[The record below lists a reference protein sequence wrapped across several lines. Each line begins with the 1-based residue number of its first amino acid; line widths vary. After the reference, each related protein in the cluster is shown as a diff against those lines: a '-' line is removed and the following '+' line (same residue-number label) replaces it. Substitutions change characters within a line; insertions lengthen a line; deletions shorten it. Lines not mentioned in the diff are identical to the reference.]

1 MDGSSLLPGFAAAQG
16 THTSVDGMVFLGL
29 QTADEV
35 FVTRGDGSSELLPEP
50 HRGPVPWRRKQ
61 NGNPSNLYS
70 SVKEVLGAVNVLFI
84 VERDLNRNVVVYA
97 VDTESPLIIPPP
109 VQTQVFWLMIPAAA
123 PVAGRSVPIRGESD
137 DDSSDSDSDGDPPGA
152 SNLGEVY
159 TEDLTIVERRYAY
172 GLTTRNIT
180 YTEEEIFIKALD
192 KQPIRVRMHADG
204 SYYATIQIGGT
215 DMVLNRIF
223 ICTEPGALLWPK
235 TTEVHLE
242 VRLTF
247 DAPTTLTYFFRV

>member
-1 MDGSSLLPGFAAAQG
+1 MDGSSFIPGFAAAQS

-29 QTADEV
+29 QTANEV
-35 FVTRGDGSSELLPEP
+35 FVTRGDGSSELLSEP
-50 HRGPVPWRRKQ
+50 HRGPVPWRQKQ

-109 VQTQVFWLMIPAAA
+109 VQTHVFWLMIPAAA
-123 PVAGRSVPIRGESD
+123 PVAGWSVPRD
-137 DDSSDSDSDGDPPGA
+137 DDSSDSDSDPPAA

-172 GLTTRNIT
+172 GLTSRNIT

-192 KQPIRVRMHADG
+192 KQPIRVRIHADG

>member
-1 MDGSSLLPGFAAAQG
+1 MDGSILLPGFAAAQG

-50 HRGPVPWRRKQ
+50 HQGPVPWRQKQ

-70 SVKEVLGAVNVLFI
+70 SVKEVLRAVNVLFI

-123 PVAGRSVPIRGESD
+123 RSVPIRGESD

-159 TEDLTIVERRYAY
+159 TEDLTMVERRYAY